1 MQFQQRPT
9 TQTAQRRRSRRGLQ
23 TDFTPSAIV
32 TAISIGAVVLIVAAT
47 IVSDWMRAPDVSVF
61 GTGLALSPN
70 NDGAYDF
77 FTVNYK
83 LGDDARVS
91 ARVYGGSGNLVRVL
105 TENEQQAAGE
115 HFLTWDGRTQQ
126 GSAAEDGVYR
136 IEVEA
141 GGAMRSVKKSVTAQ
155 VDTQPPLIQI
165 ANLPDGMQVNKESIT
180 LEGVTEP
187 GATVILVGVSQPQ
200 RVDSSGRFSF
210 PYKLL
215 DGDNLIEIQAS
226 DEAGNVT
233 RVQRSVGLVTEPPD
247 IELIRPANN
256 EWSNQQMMTIE
267 GRTRPGAT
275 LTINQQTVRVQLD
288 GSFQHQMILDE
299 GDTVLRM
306 TATDSVG
313 NIATLER
320 VVHVKLG
327 AANIQMNVEDGA
339 TVADSVLQLNGHV
352 EPGSRLTINGQ
363 SVPVSALGDFQ
374 HALPLNAGENY
385 LQIES
390 TDQAGNVT
398 RLTRRVIYDG
408 AGADGF
414 SRLNRNLGNLSPF
427 IIPSILAT
435 AAILA
440 FIYFQQNRV
449 KLALAVD
456 QPVFAPGGFLDERT
470 LAISLDLSKTAR
482 VSLEVYDQ
490 QGNPRATLLYN
501 RRKRGRRHVFYWN
514 GYDDRGQLLPPG
526 DYTLQAEAGAPPLQ
540 VSGAVQVRIERYAAQ
555 PVQPAVYVRNA
566 AAQK

>member
-9 TQTAQRRRSRRGLQ
+9 ANTAQRRRSRRGLQ

-47 IVSDWMRAPDVSVF
+47 FISDWMRTPDVSLF
-61 GTGLALSPN
+61 GTGQALSPN

-77 FTVNYK
+77 FTVNYR

-91 ARVYGGSGNLVRVL
+91 ARVYSGSNNLVRVL
-105 TENEQQAAGE
+105 AEDEQQTAGE

-126 GSAAEDGVYR
+126 GSAAEDGIYR
-136 IEVEA
+136 IEIEA
-141 GGAMRSVKKSVTAQ
+141 GGAMRSAKKSVTAQ
-155 VDTQPPLIQI
+155 VDTQPPVIQI
-165 ANLPDGMQVNKESIT
+165 ANLPDGMQVNKENIT
-180 LEGVTEP
+180 LEGITEP
-187 GATVILVGVSQPQ
+187 GAIVTLVGVSQPQ
-200 RVDSSGRFSF
+200 RVDNSGRFSF

-226 DEAGNVT
+226 DTAGNVA

-247 IELIRPANN
+247 IELARPANN
-256 EWSNQQMMTIE
+256 EWTNQQMVTIE

-275 LTINQQTVRVQLD
+275 LTINQQTVRVQPD

-352 EPGSRLTINGQ
+352 EPGSQLTINGQ

-374 HALPLNAGENY
+374 YALPLNQGENY

-390 TDQAGNVT
+390 MDQAGNVT

-427 IIPSILAT
+427 ILPSILVT

-456 QPVFAPGGFLDERT
+456 QPIFAPGGFLDERT

-490 QGNPRATLLYN
+490 QGNPRVTLLYN
-501 RRKRGRRHVFYWN
+501 RRKRGRRHLFYWN

-540 VSGAVQVRIERYAAQ
+540 VSSAVQVRIERYAAQ
-555 PVQPAVYVRNA
+555 PVQPAVYVRNS